1 MRATYIKWVMLVSGV
16 MTCAGFHAA
25 IAPDAALLAN
35 FGQTLKGP
43 LAEMI
48 VRNWG
53 ALIGLVGVSLI
64 FGAFRP
70 GARRLALLTA
80 VLSKSWFIVL
90 MLTVG
95 RPYLV
100 GQPALAVAVDAVM
113 VVLFVV
119 HLASPGRE
127 GGE

>member
-1 MRATYIKWVMLVSGV
+1 MKWIMLVSGL

-25 IAPDAALLAN
+25 IAPEAALRSN
-35 FGQTLKGP
+35 FGQTLDGP

-64 FGAFRP
+64 YGAFRQ
-70 GARRLALLTA
+70 GARRLALVIA
-80 VLSKSWFIVL
+80 AASKSYFIVL

-95 RPYLV
+95 RPYLH
-100 GQPALAVAVDAVM
+100 GQVSLAVAIDAVM
-113 VVLFVV
+113 VVAFVAY
-119 HLASPGRE
+119 LARPDRRAGV
-127 GGE
+127 